1 MGLGDGAQAL
11 RMVARRFSLHP
22 ALYRAPAFQC
32 RCERRG
38 AAHRHQQPHCPRN
51 GIRLARPAR
60 KRAGILTR
68 QFREEPMDVLKRAAV
83 AGAVLLAAPSAF
95 AADTVAD
102 FYKGRTVTI
111 DIGYSAG
118 GGYDL
123 YARTLARHLGDHIP
137 GNPNVVPQN
146 MPGAGS
152 LKVVNYLANLAP
164 KDGTVIATFARGM
177 AMQPLFD
184 KTGVEFDAQKLNWI
198 GSITNEVSVCAFRSD
213 SGVANWQDMMTKS
226 YTVGGT
232 GSGSDTDVFPDVLR
246 NMFHM
251 KMKLV
256 TGYPGGSDVLLAMQ
270 RGEVNGRCGW
280 SWSSVKSTS
289 YALYQK
295 KEIVIPVQLSLEKHP
310 DLPDVPLI
318 MDETKDP
325 QELAALKLIFGR
337 QSIARPYAAPPGVPA
352 DRIAAL
358 RKAFDDTMKDKT

>member
-1 MGLGDGAQAL
+1 MRILTIATAALAASFAAQA
-11 RMVARRFSLHP
+11 
-22 ALYRAPAFQC
+22 
-32 RCERRG
+32 
-38 AAHRHQQPHCPRN
+38 AH
-51 GIRLARPAR
+51 A
-60 KRAGILTR
+60 
-68 QFREEPMDVLKRAAV
+68 DAV
-83 AGAVLLAAPSAF
+83 A
-95 AADTVAD
+95 DY
-102 FYKGRTVTI
+102 YKGRTVTI

-137 GNPNVVPQN
+137 GNPSVVPQN

-213 SGVANWQDMMTKS
+213 AGVATWQDMMTKS

-270 RGEVNGRCGW
+270 RGEVSGRCGW

-289 YALYQK
+289 YALYK
-295 KEIVIPVQLSLEKHP
+295 SKSIVIPVQLSLQKHP

-325 QELAALKLIFGR
+325 QQAAALKLIFGR
-337 QSIARPYAAPPGVPA
+337 QSVARPYAAPPGVPA
-352 DRIAAL
+352 ERIAAL
-358 RKAFDDTMKDKT
+358 RKAFDDTMKDKDFLDEAQKTDLEVQPVSGADVQALVTDIYKSSPEVVKIAAEAAKSASGN

>member
-1 MGLGDGAQAL
+1 
-11 RMVARRFSLHP
+11 
-22 ALYRAPAFQC
+22 
-32 RCERRG
+32 
-38 AAHRHQQPHCPRN
+38 
-51 GIRLARPAR
+51 
-60 KRAGILTR
+60 
-68 QFREEPMDVLKRAAV
+68 MDVLKRAAV

-123 YARTLARHLGDHIP
+123 YARTLARHLGEHIP
-137 GNPNVVPQN
+137 GKPSVIPQN

-152 LKVVNYLANLAP
+152 LKATNYLYNIAP

-198 GSITNEVSVCAFRSD
+198 GSITNEVSICAFRSD
-213 SGVANWQDMMTKS
+213 SGIKTWQDMLTKS

-246 NMFHM
+246 HMFHM
-251 KMKLV
+251 KIKLV
-256 TGYPGGSDVLLAMQ
+256 TGYPGGKDILLAMQ
-270 RGEVNGRCGW
+270 RGEVKGRCGW

-295 KEIVIPVQLSLEKHP
+295 KEITVPVQLALKKHP

-318 MDETKDP
+318 MDLTKDP
-325 QELAALKLIFGR
+325 DERAALRLIFGR
-337 QSIARPYAAPPGVPA
+337 QSVARPYAAPPGVPA
-352 DRIAAL
+352 ERIAAL
-358 RKAFDDTMKDKT
+358 RKAFDDTMKDPAFLAEADKTKLEVEPVSGEEVQALVTEIYKSSPKVVKIAADAVKGGD

>member
-1 MGLGDGAQAL
+1 MTIATAAL
-11 RMVARRFSLHP
+11 
-22 ALYRAPAFQC
+22 ALA
-32 RCERRG
+32 
-38 AAHRHQQPHCPRN
+38 
-51 GIRLARPAR
+51 
-60 KRAGILTR
+60 
-68 QFREEPMDVLKRAAV
+68 
-83 AGAVLLAAPSAF
+83 LAAGEAR
-95 AADTVAD
+95 ADGVAD
-102 FYKGRTVTI
+102 YYKGRTVTI

-123 YARTLARHLGDHIP
+123 YARTLARHLSDHIP
-137 GNPNVVPQN
+137 GNPTVVPQN

-152 LKVVNYLANLAP
+152 LKVVNYLANIAP

-213 SGVANWQDMMTKS
+213 SGVATWQDMMTKS

-246 NMFHM
+246 NMFKM

-270 RGEVNGRCGW
+270 RGEVSGRCGW

-295 KEIVIPVQLSLEKHP
+295 KDIIIPVQLSLQKHP

-325 QELAALKLIFGR
+325 KESAALKLIFAR
-337 QSIARPYAAPPGVPA
+337 QSVARPYAAPPGVPA
-352 DRIAAL
+352 DRVAAL
-358 RKAFDDTMKDKT
+358 RKAFDDTMKDKAFLDEAQKTDLEVQPVSGADVQALVADIYKSSPDVVKLAADATKSESSK

>member
-1 MGLGDGAQAL
+1 MRILTIATAALAASFAAQA
-11 RMVARRFSLHP
+11 AR
-22 ALYRAPAFQC
+22 
-32 RCERRG
+32 
-38 AAHRHQQPHCPRN
+38 
-51 GIRLARPAR
+51 
-60 KRAGILTR
+60 
-68 QFREEPMDVLKRAAV
+68 
-83 AGAVLLAAPSAF
+83 
-95 AADTVAD
+95 ADSVAD
-102 FYKGRTVTI
+102 YYKGRTVTI

-152 LKVVNYLANLAP
+152 LKVVNYLANIAP

-213 SGVANWQDMMTKS
+213 AGVATWQDMMTKS

-289 YALYQK
+289 YALYQSK
-295 KEIVIPVQLSLEKHP
+295 SIVIPVQLSLQKHP
-310 DLPDVPLI
+310 DLPNVPLI
-318 MDETKDP
+318 MDETTNP
-325 QELAALKLIFGR
+325 QERAALKLIFAR
-337 QSIARPYAAPPGVPA
+337 QSVARPYAAPPGVPA

-358 RKAFDDTMKDKT
+358 RKAFDDTMKDKAFLDEAQKTDLEVQPVSGADVQALVADIYKSSPEVVKIAADATKSASTP